1 MKTDQTLL
9 EKYYKGE
16 TTIEEERSLKEA
28 WDRGELANEPALAF
42 SRHIPP
48 LPAELG
54 RQIRSEIS
62 RRQSLQRRQRILA
75 IGSIAAVLVLLISLR
90 GLMPR
95 QTEKNWQLS
104 DNLKKERFEDALR
117 TIGNVLEE
125 RTLPEQKVL
134 YEDHNLIIA
143 VE

>member
-1 MKTDQTLL
+1 MKADQTLL

-16 TTIEEERSLKEA
+16 TTLEEERCLKEA
-28 WDRGELANEPALAF
+28 WARGELADEPVLAF
-42 SRHIPP
+42 CRNIPS
-48 LPAELG
+48 LPAELD

-62 RRQSLQRRQRILA
+62 RRQSLRHRQRMLA

-95 QTEKNWQLS
+95 QSEKNWQLS

-117 TIGNVLEE
+117 TIGKVLEE
-125 RTLPEQKVL
+125 RTPPEQKVL